1 MRAPNSAMTRI
12 AHVSVGDL
20 AAQNIAALI
29 AGKPDERQII
39 VEDCLVYGPLLDLH
53 RVEGL
58 AARAAWLNHM
68 FKSADCEEEQ
78 QYLKTHP
85 GLANLTQ
92 APDPDEI
99 ALIWCGQNGM
109 EQTLLRALCHAWPQS
124 QLWISEVPRF
134 TADFEGRTAV
144 AVCSLEKLREAQARP
159 LTQDERNVLADEWV
173 ALTKQDRRL
182 RLYLEGKLASC
193 AESFFD
199 EALLSQCGPTF
210 KRAVH
215 VVGQVMGEAADYVS
229 DAFLFYRLRTLIAR
243 GVVEAENREA
253 GIRGLRVRRG

>member
-1 MRAPNSAMTRI
+1 MRVLNLAMTKI
-12 AHVSVGDL
+12 AHVSMGDL

-39 VEDCLVYGPLLDLH
+39 VEDCLAYGPLRDLH
-53 RVEGL
+53 T
-58 AARAAWLNHM
+58 AAGIKSRAAWLDRM
-68 FKSADCEEEQ
+68 FEAADHADDAQDCE
-78 QYLKTHP
+78 THP
-85 GLANLTQ
+85 SLSNL

-109 EQTLLRALCHAWPQS
+109 EQTLLRALCHHWPQS

-144 AVCSLEKLREAQARP
+144 AVCSVEKLRQAQARP

-193 AESFFD
+193 GESFFD

-210 KRAVH
+210 KRAIH

-229 DAFLFYRLRTLIAR
+229 DTFLF
-243 GVVEAENREA
+243 
-253 GIRGLRVRRG
+253 

>member
-1 MRAPNSAMTRI
+1 MRVLKRAMNRI
-12 AHVSVGDL
+12 AHVSMGDL

-39 VEDCLVYGPLLDLH
+39 VEDCLAYGPLRDLH
-53 RVEGL
+53 IAAGL
-58 AARAAWLNHM
+58 DARAAWLDRM
-68 FKSADCEEEQ
+68 FEAAGYADDAKDCE
-78 QYLKTHP
+78 THQS
-85 GLANLTQ
+85 LSNL

-109 EQTLLRALCHAWPQS
+109 EQTLLRALCHHWPQS

-144 AVCSLEKLREAQARP
+144 AVCSADKLRQAQARP
-159 LTQDERNVLADEWV
+159 LTPDERKAMADEWV
-173 ALTKQDRRL
+173 ALTKQDHRL

-193 AESFFD
+193 DESFFD
-199 EALLSQCGPTF
+199 EALLSQCGHDS
-210 KRAVH
+210 KRAIH

-229 DAFLFYRLRTLIAR
+229 DAFLFYRLQTLIER
-243 GVVEAENREA
+243 GALEAECREA
-253 GIRGLRVRRG
+253 GVRGLWVKRG